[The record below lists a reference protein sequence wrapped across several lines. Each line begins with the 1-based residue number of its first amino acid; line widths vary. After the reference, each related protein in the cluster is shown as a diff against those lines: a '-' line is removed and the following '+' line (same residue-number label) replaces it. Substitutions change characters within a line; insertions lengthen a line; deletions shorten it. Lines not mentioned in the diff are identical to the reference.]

1 MGNTE
6 VNHGEPSGKIQNSID
21 IPALEIQPSTIKNAP
36 WVLPPSKS
44 HLIRMLYLCALSN
57 KEHTLLGFNQL
68 GDDAESM
75 RQCLTRLGTTFEQ
88 IDDGMKIVGRGM
100 RRFEPT
106 ADVLNAGNSG
116 TSLRFLI
123 GLCSRL
129 DFTNTLDGDSSL
141 RNRHHSD
148 LLDALVGVGVKVSAT
163 TSEGTLPITLNG
175 PWQDNK
181 LRVDVSRS
189 SQPFSSLLLSTSDLQ
204 EPMTV
209 ETIGESVSRRHAEL
223 TLKLMQESG
232 AKFLIENNKTTIQ
245 AWSSNPPKEW
255 HVPPDASMMAFPIL
269 ACSLTQQSITIQ
281 NPVFPDDALGHE
293 ILMTHLSAF
302 GIQDL
307 DGVLTHNND
316 VQYVD
321 IDLRDANDLLPPL
334 AAILALSGGGRL
346 RGAQHA
352 KYKESNR
359 INSTATL
366 LKSFGLSCK
375 VENDGLSIEGNQRL
389 KKPTEPIRTSDDHRI
404 QMTAVLL
411 ATKTGGVVEGPNLH
425 QIADPM
431 FLNRLSSMPSEV
443 LVKRVQ

>member
-1 MGNTE
+1 MC
-6 VNHGEPSGKIQNSID
+6 
-21 IPALEIQPSTIKNAP
+21 
-36 WVLPPSKS
+36 
-44 HLIRMLYLCALSN
+44 IR
-57 KEHTLLGFNQL
+57 
-68 GDDAESM
+68 D
-75 RQCLTRLGTTFEQ
+75 
-88 IDDGMKIVGRGM
+88 RG
-100 RRFEPT
+100 
-106 ADVLNAGNSG
+106 
-116 TSLRFLI
+116 I
-123 GLCSRL
+123 
-129 DFTNTLDGDSSL
+129 
-141 RNRHHSD
+141 
-148 LLDALVGVGVKVSAT
+148 GVKVSET
-163 TSEGTLPITLNG
+163 TSEGTLPITMNG

-232 AKFLIENNKTTIQ
+232 AKFVIENNKTTIQ

-334 AAILALSGGGRL
+334 AAILALSL
-346 RGAQHA
+346 IH
-352 KYKESNR
+352 
-359 INSTATL
+359 I
-366 LKSFGLSCK
+366 
-375 VENDGLSIEGNQRL
+375 
-389 KKPTEPIRTSDDHRI
+389 
-404 QMTAVLL
+404 
-411 ATKTGGVVEGPNLH
+411 
-425 QIADPM
+425 
-431 FLNRLSSMPSEV
+431 
-443 LVKRVQ
+443 